1 MNPIHHL
8 LSSTTLLTS
17 SIATSDALTLH
28 NFHQELSVLISNQE
42 PDHLTELL
50 KSIQDAV
57 KVELSTRK
65 PQ

>member
-8 LSSTTLLTS
+8 LSSATLLLTTIS
-17 SIATSDALTLH
+17 TSDALTLH
-28 NFHQELSVLISNQE
+28 NFHQELSVILANQE

-50 KSIQDAV
+50 KSVQDAV

>member
-8 LSSTTLLTS
+8 LSSSTLLLTTIS
-17 SIATSDALTLH
+17 TSDALTLH
-28 NFHQELSVLISNQE
+28 NFHQELSVILANQE

-50 KSIQDAV
+50 KSVQDAV